1 MMTRIFDM
9 MEAHCP
15 RLMKCG
21 GGPLIG
27 ESPAM
32 QRTANG
38 CQVRHSTPAQDVQ
51 IEALGREGKLTGT
64 QIAKKVGVTAN
75 VVRRR
80 LISLGI
86 KVPDGRLPR

>member
-1 MMTRIFDM
+1 MMERIFAM

-21 GGPLIG
+21 GGHLSR

-32 QRTANG
+32 QRTADG
-38 CQVRHSTPAQDVQ
+38 CRVRHSTPEQDAE
-51 IEALGREGKLTGT
+51 IERLGRENRLTAT
-64 QIAKKVGVTAN
+64 EIARKVGVTAS

-80 LISLGI
+80 LGTAGI
-86 KVPDGRLPR
+86 RVPDGRLAR

>member
-1 MMTRIFDM
+1 MMDRIFDM
-9 MEAHCP
+9 MERHCP

-27 ESPAM
+27 ESPSM

-38 CQVRHSTPAQDVQ
+38 CQVRHSTPEQDAE
-51 IEALGREGKLTGT
+51 IETLGREHRLTAT
-64 QIAKKVGVTAN
+64 EISKQVGVTAN